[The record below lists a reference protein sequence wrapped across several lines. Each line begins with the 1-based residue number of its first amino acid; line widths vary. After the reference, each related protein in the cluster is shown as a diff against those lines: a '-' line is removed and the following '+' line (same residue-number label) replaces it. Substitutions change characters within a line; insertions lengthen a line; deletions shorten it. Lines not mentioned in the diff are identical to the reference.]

1 MILTKLLTIKGK
13 DVVSAIKPLA
23 IINGNMARLL
33 KPIFLPLLI
42 QWALRLKLRHHLRK
56 NAATTA
62 PNNMI

>member
-23 IINGNMARLL
+23 IINGNMALT
-33 KPIFLPLLI
+33 KTYIFTIANTMGVKIKAAPSF
-42 QWALRLKLRHHLRK
+42 AKK
-56 NAATTA
+56 AATTA

>member
-33 KPIFLPLLI
+33 KPIFFTIANTMGVKIKAAPSF
-42 QWALRLKLRHHLRK
+42 AK